1 MIQDPTDVRVNHKN
15 ARHQTAG
22 KVSVDQ
28 GSVVEDPSAHAKTG
42 NEAEYTGLRFNYHC
56 VS

>member
-15 ARHQTAG
+15 ARHKTAG

-28 GSVVEDPSAHAKTG
+28 GSVVEDAPAYAKTG
-42 NEAEYTGLRFNYHC
+42 NEAEYTRFRSIYHC